1 MGFSTHILGPRNG
14 KHARRG
20 CAPSVSTVDAM
31 DTKEI
36 ETVIIGA
43 GQAGLAAGYH
53 LQRRGRP
60 FVILDANTRVG
71 DNWRRHPTK
80 DEVGNYLEA
89 YARHFDLPIVL
100 GALVAA
106 VERHGTTRE
115 VEVTTPCS
123 GRVGRRRVRRPCR
136 ARC

>member
-1 MGFSTHILGPRNG
+1 MGSTPDAAAPLPFLPSMPWIPRRSRPSSSAP
-14 KHARRG
+14 ARR
-20 CAPSVSTVDAM
+20 
-31 DTKEI
+31 
-36 ETVIIGA
+36 
-43 GQAGLAAGYH
+43 GLAAGDH

-60 FVILDANTRVG
+60 FVILDANARVG